1 MLDKKAAIGTD
12 EEMKVKSKDK
22 LQLMGEITAKCSGDF
37 SLLPSA
43 SVLCG
48 LICLAEHPI
57 RRSSHTGGVRHR
69 FYTFISAKVAA
80 CVGRY
85 DDDDKLLI
93 LLSTRKP
100 IS

>member
-1 MLDKKAAIGTD
+1 MLRGLFP
-12 EEMKVKSKDK
+12 SPFRF
-22 LQLMGEITAKCSGDF
+22 CS
-37 SLLPSA
+37 
-43 SVLCG
+43 CG

-80 CVGRY
+80 CVRRY